1 MTRLAAGLSLLI
13 GVVDVRRLIVLA
25 VLAAAVFQATPV
37 AAVDI
42 DPYLVPTAPDA
53 NGCTGIEIHGQE
65 GLILTLAA
73 WDGLPNAVHCAKAV
87 DQQLSV
93 FNALDHRLVFTWR
106 RYEWTSRF
114 YSTPTFLSYVWETNG
129 HLAGTKL
136 VTSVTCGGKH
146 PVRFVNET
154 VVVSEVCPGEGG
166 CCPGWSEI
174 TTDTG
179 DLPGF
184 QPGAGAAADGAR
196 FPLYV
201 TMAGRRIAYAA
212 NDPAGNGREL
222 WVSGAPFSGS
232 TTMVDINPGGGSS
245 NPRYLK
251 SHGSY
256 ATFTAD
262 DGHGRTL
269 WRTDGTVKGTY
280 KVSG

>member
-1 MTRLAAGLSLLI
+1 M
-13 GVVDVRRLIVLA
+13 
-25 VLAAAVFQATPV
+25 
-37 AAVDI
+37 
-42 DPYLVPTAPDA
+42 
-53 NGCTGIEIHGQE
+53 
-65 GLILTLAA
+65 
-73 WDGLPNAVHCAKAV
+73 
-87 DQQLSV
+87 DQQLKV
-93 FNALDHRLVFTWR
+93 FNAVDHRLVFTWR
-106 RYEWTSRF
+106 RYECCFRF
-114 YSTPTFLSYVWETNG
+114 LQSSAFVSYVWETTG
-129 HLAGTKL
+129 HLVGTKL

-146 PVRFVNET
+146 SVRFVNQT

-166 CCPGWSEI
+166 CCPGWSTI

-184 QPGAGAAADGAR
+184 MPGAGAAADGAQ

-201 TMAGRRIAYAA
+201 TMGGRRIAYAA
-212 NDPAGNGREL
+212 DGPTGNGREL
-222 WVSGAPFSGS
+222 WVSGAPFYG
-232 TTMVDINPGGGSS
+232 TATMVDINPGGSSS

-262 DGHGRTL
+262 DGHGRAL